1 MYFSVD
7 SKTAHRIR
15 ESGQYIRQGTVSLR
29 YLPGDSYLYSP
40 VVSKKQGG
48 AVLRNRV
55 KRVIREIM
63 RNGAGR
69 YPEGAYLVFYNGYSP
84 LPDRKIISGDIDKVM
99 SSIGAFT

>member
-1 MYFSVD
+1 MHFSVD
-7 SKTAHRIR
+7 SKTACLIR

-29 YLPGDSYLYSP
+29 YLPGESYFYSP

-48 AVLRNRV
+48 AVFRNRA

-63 RNGAGR
+63 RKGAGR
-69 YPEGAYLVFYNGYSP
+69 YPDGAYLVFYNGYSP

-99 SSIGAFT
+99 SLIGTYT